1 MGLTEERRYIQI
13 PALDLEASEM
23 FLAWVFCL
31 LSFVEQPLFGFWW
44 LVALNRPIAFVLRAA
59 HCAWLYVATVVGS
72 ENLDT
77 TSHTVSHTHTST
89 RAAHHNIY

>member
-44 LVALNRPIAFVLRAA
+44 LVALNRPIAFVSLRMAICG
-59 HCAWLYVATVVGS
+59 HCVVGS

-77 TSHTVSHTHTST
+77 TSHLTHCESHPRLSG
-89 RAAHHNIY
+89 